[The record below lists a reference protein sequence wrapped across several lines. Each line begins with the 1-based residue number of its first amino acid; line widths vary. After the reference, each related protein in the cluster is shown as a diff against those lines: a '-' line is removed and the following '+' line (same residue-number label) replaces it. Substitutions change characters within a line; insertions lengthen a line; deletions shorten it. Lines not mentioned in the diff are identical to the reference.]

1 MNVLP
6 LAIESMV
13 AGLLLLTILYCIRLS
28 AQLKRLKADESA
40 MKATIAELLAAS
52 GTAERAIGALKDVVR
67 EADQKLGERLRAAEQ
82 FSTDM
87 QRSMDAGSDI
97 LNRLMQIAGA
107 KPWLLGD
114 EPEEEKPR
122 PVVPDARAIAAAA
135 NAIAER
141 ARARVRAIA
150 A

>member
-1 MNVLP
+1 MNILP
-6 LAIESMV
+6 LTIESLV
-13 AGLLLLTILYCIRLS
+13 AVLLMLTILYCIRLS

-40 MKATIAELLAAS
+40 MKATITELLAAS
-52 GTAERAIGALKDVVR
+52 STAERAIGALKDVVR
-67 EADQKLGERLRAAEQ
+67 EADQKLGERLHAAEH
-82 FSTDM
+82 FSTEIK
-87 QRSMDAGSDI
+87 RSTDAGSDV

-114 EPEEEKPR
+114 EPEEKPR
-122 PVVPDARAIAAAA
+122 PASPDPKAIVAAA

-141 ARARVRAIA
+141 ARARMRAVA

>member
-1 MNVLP
+1 MHVLP
-6 LAIESMV
+6 LAIESIV

-28 AQLKRLKADESA
+28 AQLKRLKADETA

-67 EADQKLGERLRAAEQ
+67 EADQKLGERLHAAEH
-82 FSTDM
+82 FSVEM
-87 QRSMDAGSDI
+87 KRSTEAGADV
-97 LNRLMQIAGA
+97 LERLMQIAGA
-107 KPWLLGD
+107 KPWLLGG
-114 EPEEEKPR
+114 ELEEKPR
-122 PVVPDARAIAAAA
+122 PAAPDPRAIVAAA

-141 ARARVRAIA
+141 ARARVRAVA